1 MNPLK
6 ASLQGD
12 FYKNF
17 ELQGLNLEVA
27 TLKFFLIERILV
39 SVVLKAIIV
48 VVVKCLKTGR
58 FTGGEFKLAVK
69 ILSNILIRIHSSF
82 ILFLDQTPRRR
93 KPRSIA
99 SFGGIWP
106 GKSGKKKIGDFI

>member
-1 MNPLK
+1 
-6 ASLQGD
+6 
-12 FYKNF
+12 
-17 ELQGLNLEVA
+17 
-27 TLKFFLIERILV
+27 LKFFIIERILV
-39 SVVLKAIIV
+39 SIVLKAIIA

-58 FTGGEFKLAVK
+58 FTGGELKQAVK

-99 SFGGIWP
+99 SFGDIAREVREREDRRFYLKP
-106 GKSGKKKIGDFI
+106 FTMDEAR